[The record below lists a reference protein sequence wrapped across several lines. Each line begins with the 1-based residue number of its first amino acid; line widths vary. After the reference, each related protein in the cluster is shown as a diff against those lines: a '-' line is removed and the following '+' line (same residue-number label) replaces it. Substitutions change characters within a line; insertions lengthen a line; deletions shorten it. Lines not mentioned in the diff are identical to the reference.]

1 MKIKNISCSGRISSI
16 QKYKQIIQGI
26 ASNTPD
32 KQEKLQIKALIADY
46 AFTSSQPLKHI
57 EKIVSGM
64 FKRRTHFDD
73 LQMMVVDCIG
83 DNQQQAKLTLSRD
96 KIEKWPQDY
105 QAYQAVMAKQSTMNE
120 ALARNEHYLAA
131 EQEMRVL
138 HGQCLSWLNYQEAA
152 ISAITNSTQHII

>member
-1 MKIKNISCSGRISSI
+1 
-16 QKYKQIIQGI
+16 
-26 ASNTPD
+26 
-32 KQEKLQIKALIADY
+32 LIADY

-83 DNQQQAKLTLSRD
+83 DNQQHTKLTLDRA

-120 ALARNEHYLAA
+120 A
-131 EQEMRVL
+131 
-138 HGQCLSWLNYQEAA
+138 
-152 ISAITNSTQHII
+152 IITLYIIALIVTILGKCVGIFSQ